1 MYAGMIVIKYLLIF
15 KYVQSHKSEHR
26 HVRIYSIN
34 IRNLKVIFLLYP
46 LVSYYYMMINRNII
60 YFTIW
65 VSLLVAVPGINI
77 VSGGFMA
84 TTSFDFYLRG
94 LTESIACSC

>member
-1 MYAGMIVIKYLLIF
+1 
-15 KYVQSHKSEHR
+15 
-26 HVRIYSIN
+26 
-34 IRNLKVIFLLYP
+34 
-46 LVSYYYMMINRNII
+46 MMINRNSI